1 MKIIL
6 IIIFTAFLTSCGSN
20 KKIYWCGD
28 HPCINKK
35 EREAYFKKNMIVEIK
50 TSNNKNKMKKSE
62 IEKVMQQA
70 KANEKKR
77 IKQEKELAKQAKLEE
92 KKRIKQEKKLAKQAK
107 LEEKRRIKKEK
118 KLAKEAK
125 IEQKKKTKHG
135 KKLKKINKKTVT
147 NKNSSN
153 EIAVFDNSLSNNIS
167 EFDEF
172 VEKINKK
179 NMFRPFPDINDIP
192 E

>member
-6 IIIFTAFLTSCGSN
+6 IILFAAFLTSCGSN
-20 KKIYWCGD
+20 KKVYWCGD

-92 KKRIKQEKKLAKQAK
+92 KRRIKQEKKLAKQAK
-107 LEEKRRIKKEK
+107 LEEKRRIKQEK

-125 IEQKKKTKHG
+125 IEQKKKAKHE

-147 NKNSSN
+147 NKISSN

>member
-6 IIIFTAFLTSCGSN
+6 IILFTVFLTSCGSN
-20 KKIYWCGD
+20 KKVYWCGD

-77 IKQEKELAKQAKLEE
+77 IKQEK
-92 KKRIKQEKKLAKQAK
+92 
-107 LEEKRRIKKEK
+107 
-118 KLAKEAK
+118 
-125 IEQKKKTKHG
+125 
-135 KKLKKINKKTVT
+135 
-147 NKNSSN
+147 
-153 EIAVFDNSLSNNIS
+153 
-167 EFDEF
+167 
-172 VEKINKK
+172 
-179 NMFRPFPDINDIP
+179 
-192 E
+192 